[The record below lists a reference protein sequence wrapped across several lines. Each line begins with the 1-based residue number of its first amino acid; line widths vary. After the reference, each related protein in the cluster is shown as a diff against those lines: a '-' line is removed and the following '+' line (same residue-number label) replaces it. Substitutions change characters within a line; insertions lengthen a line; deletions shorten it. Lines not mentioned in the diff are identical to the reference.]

1 MPILGFDNKSGPQ
14 RISLDVTTD
23 NKEVVVI
30 LDWKALVPLLVNM
43 AHTACVVM
51 SVITHRMRSA
61 DPTHESAHLAVDQ
74 RSQDD
79 VIMIGH
85 Q

>member
-1 MPILGFDNKSGPQ
+1 MPILGFDIKSGPQ

-43 AHTACVVM
+43 AHTTGVVM
-51 SVITHRMRSA
+51 SMITHRMCSA
-61 DPTHESAHLAVDQ
+61 DPTHESAHLAVN
-74 RSQDD
+74 
-79 VIMIGH
+79 
-85 Q
+85 